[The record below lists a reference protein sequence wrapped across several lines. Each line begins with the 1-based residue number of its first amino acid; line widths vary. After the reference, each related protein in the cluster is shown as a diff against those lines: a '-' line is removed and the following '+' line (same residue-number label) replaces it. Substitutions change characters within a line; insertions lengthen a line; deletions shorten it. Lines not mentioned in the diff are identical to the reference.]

1 MSDPPG
7 IPFGFGDLDPE
18 ALRDAPLFREL
29 QRVMSGSVGPV
40 NWELARQVAV
50 AIAAEAGEDPEPD
63 VGSTARWE
71 EVVRVAELHV
81 ARLTGLPPEVT
92 PVRPVR
98 RTTWVAAMI
107 GGLRGVVE
115 PAAARISQALERA
128 TRDQL
133 PPEAAGASAVFSHLG
148 PLLQGTQ
155 VGQVFGGLA
164 RRAAGRFDVAIP
176 APGTAELLIVEA
188 NVAAFERDW
197 SLDPTELRTFVAL
210 HEIAHRS
217 AFARPWVAHRFAQIV
232 DDYLAGYQ
240 IDVEGIQRAFE
251 SFDPSDPEGLQALL
265 GVEDGA
271 VFGPVLDAEQRL
283 KLARIQAFAAAAEG
297 YADHVTHLVAARLL
311 PGHDRIHEAT
321 RRRGE
326 ERAAEAVFERLLG
339 VEIPDDLWTRGAAFC
354 DAVAE
359 ATDEAALAT
368 MWDSPDAMPSLPEI
382 DEPRLWL
389 ARSV

>member
-1 MSDPPG
+1 
-7 IPFGFGDLDPE
+7 
-18 ALRDAPLFREL
+18 
-29 QRVMSGSVGPV
+29 
-40 NWELARQVAV
+40 
-50 AIAAEAGEDPEPD
+50 
-63 VGSTARWE
+63 
-71 EVVRVAELHV
+71 
-81 ARLTGLPPEVT
+81 
-92 PVRPVR
+92 
-98 RTTWVAAMI
+98 
-107 GGLRGVVE
+107 
-115 PAAARISQALERA
+115 
-128 TRDQL
+128 
-133 PPEAAGASAVFSHLG
+133 VFSHLG

-251 SFDPSDPEGLQALL
+251 SFDPS
-265 GVEDGA
+265 
-271 VFGPVLDAEQRL
+271 DAEQRL